1 MSRRFLRVGVA
12 IIACL
17 VSLAPATGAATG
29 ANVRVTQD
37 GTAPNAP
44 DSYVRADGGTDATM
58 ASCSRNRRAQNEPAV
73 AVDPHNPSV
82 VTAGSNDYC
91 AAVVNGDVWA
101 GYYRSTNGGASWQD
115 SVVPGYPNDISA
127 AGMASP
133 THWACGAA
141 GDPTQSFHRTGA
153 PLYGF

>member
-29 ANVRVTQD
+29 ANVRVTRD
-37 GTAPNAP
+37 ATPH
-44 DSYVRADGGTDATM
+44 SYARADGGTDPTM
-58 ASCSRNRRAQNEPAV
+58 DSCSTNRRAQNEPAV

-101 GYYRSTNGGASWQD
+101 GYYRSTNGGGRWAENP
-115 SVVPGYPNDISA
+115 VPRHPNNTPA
-127 AGMASP
+127 PPQAPP
-133 THWACGAA
+133 TPPG
-141 GDPTQSFHRTGA
+141 R
-153 PLYGF
+153 